1 MEGRILAIDPG
12 GRRIGLALTDP
23 LRIIA
28 SPYKTLVVR
37 DEEDALKQLLEV
49 IMDQEVVEIVIG
61 LPVNTQRQD
70 SAQTKR
76 VRDFAE
82 KLKSRVEIPLFL
94 VDESFS
100 SVEAERMLH
109 NMGKKIGDD
118 KGAVDRLAATVI
130 LEQYLAE
137 NRH

>member
-37 DEEDALKQLLEV
+37 DEDDALKQLREV
-49 IMDQEVVEIVIG
+49 IVDQEVVEIVIG
-61 LPVNTQRQD
+61 LPINTQRQD
-70 SAQTKR
+70 STQTKR
-76 VRDFAE
+76 VRAFAE
-82 KLKSRVEIPLFL
+82 RLKSMVDIPIALI
-94 VDESFS
+94 DESFS

-109 NMGKKIGDD
+109 RMGKKIGDD

-130 LEQYLAE
+130 LEQYLTE
-137 NRH
+137 LRH

>member
-28 SPYKTLVVR
+28 SPYKTLWVR

-49 IMDQEVVEIVIG
+49 IVDQEVVEIVIG
-61 LPVNTQRQD
+61 LPINTQRQD
-70 SAQTKR
+70 STQTKR
-76 VRDFAE
+76 VRAFTKRLQSMVDVPIA
-82 KLKSRVEIPLFL
+82 LI
-94 VDESFS
+94 DESFS

-109 NMGKKIGDD
+109 NMGKKVGDD

-137 NRH
+137 IRH

>member
-1 MEGRILAIDPG
+1 MKGRILAIDPG

-28 SPYKTLVVR
+28 SPYRTLLVR
-37 DEEDALKQLLEV
+37 DDTDALKQLLEV
-49 IMDQEVVEIVIG
+49 IEDQEVVEIVIG

-70 SAQTKR
+70 TAQTRR
-76 VRDFAE
+76 VREFAE
-82 KLKSRVEIPLFL
+82 RLKAMVDIPVAFI
-94 VDESFS
+94 DESFS

-109 NMGKKIGDD
+109 QMGKKIGDD

-137 NRH
+137 LRH